1 MLTEPA
7 KLSAITSF
15 LFVLLICSLE
25 LSIFL
30 ILGNATYLKDILKN
44 ISSKGKAPKTINTI
58 NINKKSK
65 SKNIAKAYI
74 FKELKLLIKNPTFF
88 MQCIFPVI
96 MLLVSCIILVFR
108 IYPVILQAMEDDSI
122 KQAIESLTFNSEV
135 VCDILIALQV
145 MFSISN
151 ISLTA
156 ISREGKD
163 ALFVKYIPIEL
174 YKQFI
179 YKNIPQ
185 FVLNML
191 ISIIVLG
198 LIWYV
203 IPSIKAINI
212 LMLFLISSVIN
223 LINCYLMLIVDL
235 RRPNIDW
242 ATEEA
247 VVKKSDNK
255 LFQYAL
261 MIVNILIL
269 LYIGTIFKEID
280 ILIAM
285 IAELAIYTIIFV
297 IIDRCVK
304 KWQVKLFNKIY

>member
-1 MLTEPA
+1 
-7 KLSAITSF
+7 
-15 LFVLLICSLE
+15 
-25 LSIFL
+25 
-30 ILGNATYLKDILKN
+30 
-44 ISSKGKAPKTINTI
+44 
-58 NINKKSK
+58 
-65 SKNIAKAYI
+65 
-74 FKELKLLIKNPTFF
+74 
-88 MQCIFPVI
+88 
-96 MLLVSCIILVFR
+96 
-108 IYPVILQAMEDDSI
+108 
-122 KQAIESLTFNSEV
+122 
-135 VCDILIALQV
+135 
-145 MFSISN
+145 
-151 ISLTA
+151 
-156 ISREGKD
+156 
-163 ALFVKYIPIEL
+163 
-174 YKQFI
+174 
-179 YKNIPQ
+179 
-185 FVLNML
+185 ML

-203 IPSIKAINI
+203 VPSIKAINI
-212 LMLFLISSVIN
+212 LMLFLISIVIN

-242 ATEEA
+242 STEEA

-261 MIVNILIL
+261 MIVNILVL